1 MNISR
6 LNKEQIRSVYHNEL
20 VNDFPKDETKPLV
33 MILKR
38 EKEGTYRCF
47 GAYEKDTL
55 IGYAFF
61 VVHGEQL
68 LLDYLAV
75 VRAYRGRGI
84 GSEFLRLL
92 AEQCADASGM
102 IIEVED
108 PTYAGTAEEAQLRER
123 RRQFYLRNG
132 CVDSGVTAHT
142 FGVEYRLLEHAQC
155 GVHTADE
162 VREIYRNLYR
172 SMVPKFLYEKN
183 VRV

>member
-20 VNDFPKDETKPLV
+20 VNDFPRDETKPLV
-33 MILKR
+33 MILKG

-75 VRAYRGRGI
+75 VRAYRGWGI
-84 GSEFLRLL
+84 GSELLRLL

-108 PTYAGTAEEAQLRER
+108 PEYAVTNEEAQLRER

-155 GVHTADE
+155 RVHTADE